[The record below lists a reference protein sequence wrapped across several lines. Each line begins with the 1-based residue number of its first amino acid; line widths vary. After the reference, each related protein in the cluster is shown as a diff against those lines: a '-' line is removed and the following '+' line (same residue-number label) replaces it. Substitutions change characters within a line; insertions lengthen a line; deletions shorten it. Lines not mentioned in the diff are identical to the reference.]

1 MAAHN
6 KKMPDTDEQNPAICL
21 SGNKTSVGTATK
33 KQPSALSPLK
43 EPEGPRLRFSLPY
56 RAHFCICQ
64 PVLKIFDNF

>member
-1 MAAHN
+1 MV
-6 KKMPDTDEQNPAICL
+6 KKIPDTDEQNPVICL

-43 EPEGPRLRFSLPY
+43 EPEGPRLRFSLPS
-56 RAHFCICQ
+56 RAFFYSCQ